1 VLSIDDLRPIYERNG
16 RNAQRTADELGI
28 AASTLKGWASY
39 RELRSPFIVT
49 GRSTLRDAT
58 GETVMVWE
66 KESLD
71 REIEERARDEAY
83 QALAQ
88 SLPRELP
95 AAAPSAVKDDL
106 CNLYTF
112 TDYHLGMLAWG
123 EEGGDDWDV
132 KIAERT
138 LATGFEAMVAQS
150 PQAHTAV
157 INLQGDFLHTDGLIP
172 ETPGHKHVLDADS
185 RYPKIV
191 EVAIRAIRRLVGFAL
206 ERHSEVRLII
216 AEGNHDESGSVWLR
230 QMFAALYDME
240 PRVSVD
246 TAALPFYTFLWGETF
261 LGFHQR
267 SASFRTAF
275 RLRIAASITCFRCAT
290 GRLQLPQVRPSGE
303 IQPREGRRS
312 YQCNGAPIS
321 FTRLPERR
329 SIAPAPAFA
338 IGSTS
343 CSCSRRRGTALPP
356 SASSASLASPT
367 KPRGACATKSASTW
381 PRSTATIL
389 WAALARRRNRRNAV
403 GGVVRGK
410 GRARTRE
417 QDDRSRDAGKGRR
430 ADYARRSEPP
440 RNTLR
445 PVIQKHVLPG
455 TTIHTDELAATAAFR
470 ERLSARQ
477 SEPRRGRV
485 CRPDGRTVNH
495 D

>member
-261 LGFHQR
+261 LGFHHGHKVKNEALPLLFAAQ
-267 SASFRTAF
+267 FRKEWGQTSKAYLHCGH
-275 RLRIAASITCFRCAT
+275 RHHCDEKEYNGATVVQHPTLAARDAYAARGGWIAERAAQSITYSKRF
-290 GRLQLPQVRPSGE
+290 GQV
-303 IQPREGRRS
+303 
-312 YQCNGAPIS
+312 
-321 FTRLPERR
+321 
-329 SIAPAPAFA
+329 
-338 IGSTS
+338 
-343 CSCSRRRGTALPP
+343 
-356 SASSASLASPT
+356 
-367 KPRGACATKSASTW
+367 
-381 PRSTATIL
+381 
-389 WAALARRRNRRNAV
+389 
-403 GGVVRGK
+403 
-410 GRARTRE
+410 
-417 QDDRSRDAGKGRR
+417 
-430 ADYARRSEPP
+430 
-440 RNTLR
+440 
-445 PVIQKHVLPG
+445 
-455 TTIHTDELAATAAFR
+455 
-470 ERLSARQ
+470 
-477 SEPRRGRV
+477 GRV
-485 CRPDGRTVNH
+485 YVCPEMLS
-495 D
+495 